1 MKVKI
6 SVLALTL
13 VLILGAGSSSAQASS
28 IPSYLGQTTWN
39 LHITDDTLDP
49 PMVSQTLTLT
59 GGITRVGDNYYLF
72 QGTMLFVTPAGT
84 TLMVLSGGGALVNSQ
99 LILSVSESTQFEGA
113 ITDRGNGV
121 MHFILNQTDLNG
133 TITEVNILRLGTPTH
148 PFFNGYFAGNLT
160 RTGPMVPLTAALGGP
175 LSLMLQ

>member
-6 SVLALTL
+6 PVLALTL
-13 VLILGAGSSSAQASS
+13 VLILGVGSFSAQASS
-28 IPSYLGQTTWN
+28 IPSYLGKTTWN
-39 LHITDDTLDP
+39 LYITEYTLDP
-49 PMVSQTLTLT
+49 SMAGKTLTLT

-72 QGTMLFVTPAGT
+72 EGTMPFVTAAGT

-121 MHFILNQTDLNG
+121 MHFILNQSDLTG
-133 TITEVNILRLGTPTH
+133 TITEVSILRLGTPAHTV
-148 PFFNGYFAGNLT
+148 FNGYLAGNLT
-160 RTGPMVPLTAALGGP
+160 RTGPMVPLTQALGGS
-175 LSLMLQ
+175 SLLLLQ